1 MALPSNDKVVGD
13 FGHTSDH
20 NLIVSDIQDIRDTF
34 LGASVAAFTYLR
46 QDTASATYA
55 TINSPA
61 LTGIPTAPTASAG
74 TTTNQ
79 IATTAFVGTAI
90 DLLIDAA
97 PGVLDTLNELAA
109 AIGDDP
115 NFIASI
121 GASVSLKLD
130 SGVASA
136 TYLTQFAASGLY
148 IPISASYEFLRRDVA
163 SATYLPITGSVNWS
177 NIVNK
182 PDPVITLN
190 GDVSGSG
197 TIVDVT
203 TASIT
208 VTIEKDFDLT
218 FTGDV
223 TGTGTISNLGS
234 ASIAL
239 TVQPDSVAL
248 GTDTTGNYVLDLSG
262 GNGIT
267 VSGSIGEGWIPTVS
281 INSTASVNWENV
293 NNKPDPIIGVNL
305 TGDVTGA
312 ASATLID
319 LANGQISIS
328 TTIEPNSVALGTDT
342 TGNYVANI
350 FGTDNQIAIAG
361 SGVET
366 ASVVL
371 SLPQDIN
378 TISSPTFANLTLT
391 EDLAVDGGNI
401 TSTSSAFHLLNQPTN
416 INIGLSATTVEIGSS
431 SGTTN
436 INNNLDVDKDINLDG
451 QNITATASSINLLIA
466 STKIDF
472 ATSATDLEIGAA
484 TGTTNINNNLDIDG
498 DVNID
503 GGDITTSAST
513 FHLLN
518 QPSSINFGLS
528 ASYIEIGSSL
538 GTTNINN
545 NLDVDRNLNIDGT
558 TITTS
563 ASSFNIVNTV
573 ASQVN
578 IGGAAQDINI
588 GSASGTTNVHNNLT
602 VDGNT
607 LVHGDLTVMG
617 TTTTVNSTT
626 TTLDDPIITLGGD
639 TAPSADDNKDRGV
652 EFRWH
657 DGTSSR
663 IGFFGF
669 DDSTNR
675 FTFIPRAINT
685 SEVFSG
691 SVGGFDLDH
700 IQFATNTITTGGIGR
715 LLWND
720 ADGTLSFGVKGGNVT
735 LDIGQQQIVR
745 VVNKTGSNLLRTGY
759 NAVRISSAQGQ
770 RLSVALARA
779 NNDPNSVDTIGLV
792 AENIDNNQ
800 EGFIISS
807 GLVEQ
812 INTTGSLQSETW
824 NDGDP
829 LYLSPTTAGGITNI
843 KPQAP
848 NHTIIIGFVV
858 YAHQNNGKIFVKVDN
873 GYEIDELHNVRI
885 NNPTTGQALLYSQ
898 SASYWENIS
907 IADIYLRRDN
917 ASATYLTLVSSS
929 SSYLRR
935 DVASATYLTLVSASS
950 SYARLDEL
958 EETVEDYVAGMF
970 VHNQHTNVTAVYS
983 DSSGRVILNAT
994 GGGGGGTGGTANVAL
1009 NYWFGV

>member
-1 MALPSNDKVVGD
+1 MLPSNDKVVGD

-55 TINSPA
+55 TIISPN
-61 LTGIPTAPTASAG
+61 LLGIPTAPTASAG
-74 TTTNQ
+74 TVTTQ
-79 IATTAFVGTAI
+79 IATTAFVGQAI

-97 PGVLDTLNELAA
+97 PGVLDTLNELAQ

-115 NFIASI
+115 NFITSI

-130 SGVASA
+130 SGIASA
-136 TYLTQFAASGLY
+136 TYLTQLAASALY
-148 IPISASYEFLRRDVA
+148 IPISASYEFLRQDVA

-177 NIVNK
+177 NIVDK

-190 GDVSGSG
+190 GDVSGVG

-208 VTIEKDFDLT
+208 VTIEKDFSLT

-223 TGTGTISNLGS
+223 TGTGTVNNLGS

-248 GTDTTGNYVLDLSG
+248 GTDTTGNYVLDLAG
-262 GNGIT
+262 GEGIT
-267 VSGSIGEGWIPTVS
+267 ISGSIGEGWIPTVS
-281 INSTASVNWENV
+281 INSTASVNWDNV

-305 TGDVTGA
+305 TGDITGA
-312 ASATLID
+312 ASATLVD
-319 LANGQISIS
+319 VTNGQITIS
-328 TTIEPNSVALGTDT
+328 TTIEPDSVALGTDT
-342 TGNYVANI
+342 TGDYVANI
-350 FGTDNQIAIAG
+350 FGTDNQIAVAG

-378 TISSPTFANLTLT
+378 TISSPTFANLTIT

-401 TSTSSAFHLLNQPTN
+401 TSTSSAFHLLNEPTD
-416 INIGLSATTVEIGSS
+416 INIGLSATAIEIGSSVGTTNVNNNLDVNGDINLDGQNITATASALNLFVSTSKIDFAIAATDIKIGSS

-436 INNNLDVDKDINLDG
+436 INNNLDVNGDI
-451 QNITATASSINLLIA
+451 
-466 STKIDF
+466 
-472 ATSATDLEIGAA
+472 
-484 TGTTNINNNLDIDG
+484 
-498 DVNID
+498 NID
-503 GGDITTSAST
+503 GGDITTSASA

-518 QPSSINFGLS
+518 QPTNINLGLS
-528 ASYIEIGSSL
+528 ASAIEIGSNF

-545 NLDVDRNLNIDGT
+545 NLDVDRNVNVDGGA
-558 TITTS
+558 ITTS
-563 ASSFNIVNTV
+563 ASSFNIVNDL
-573 ASQVN
+573 AYEVN
-578 IGGAAQDINI
+578 FGGAAQVINI
-588 GSASGTTNVHNNLT
+588 GSASGTTTVANDLT
-602 VDGNT
+602 VDGDT
-607 LVHGDLTVMG
+607 LIYGDLTVMG
-617 TTTTVNSTT
+617 STTTVNSTT

-639 TAPSADDNKDRGV
+639 QTPTVDDNKDRGV
-652 EFRWH
+652 EFKWH
-657 DGTSSR
+657 DGTSAQL
-663 IGFFGF
+663 GFFGF
-669 DDSTNR
+669 DDSTGR
-675 FTFIPRAINT
+675 FTFMPKSTNS

-700 IQFATNTITTGGIGR
+700 IQFNIATITSPSEGR
-715 LLWND
+715 LVWNND
-720 ADGTLSFGVKGGNVT
+720 EGTLDIGLKGGNVNLQVGQENVILAFNNSGVTVPDGRAVAIDGAQGNRLSFT
-735 LDIGQQQIVR
+735 LANSASTYAAAHSIGLTTEAILPGELGYITTYGTVR
-745 VVNKTGSNLLRTGY
+745 QLNTDSYSEGTELYVSASPGILTATRPLAPQHAISVGFVQRSHAQVGSIF
-759 NAVRISSAQGQ
+759 VRIDGGDHLEFLHDV
-770 RLSVALARA
+770 RL
-779 NNDPNSVDTIGLV
+779 
-792 AENIDNNQ
+792 
-800 EGFIISS
+800 
-807 GLVEQ
+807 
-812 INTTGSLQSETW
+812 
-824 NDGDP
+824 
-829 LYLSPTTAGGITNI
+829 
-843 KPQAP
+843 
-848 NHTIIIGFVV
+848 
-858 YAHQNNGKIFVKVDN
+858 
-873 GYEIDELHNVRI
+873 
-885 NNPTTGQALLYSQ
+885 NNPLSGQALLYNQ
-898 SASYWENIS
+898 SASYWQNIS
-907 IADIYLRRDN
+907 IADIYLRQDN

-983 DSSGRVILNAT
+983 DSSGRIILNAT
-994 GGGGGGTGGTANVAL
+994 GGGGGSTGGTANVAF

>member
-1 MALPSNDKVVGD
+1 MALPSNNKVVGD

-46 QDTASATYA
+46 QDAASATYV
-55 TINSPA
+55 TQFSPN
-61 LTGIPTAPTASAG
+61 LLGIPTAPTASAG
-74 TTTNQ
+74 TATNQ

-136 TYLTQFAASGLY
+136 TYLTQVAASGLY
-148 IPISASYEFLRRDVA
+148 IPISASYEFLRQDVA

-177 NIVNK
+177 NIVDK

-197 TIVDVT
+197 TIFDVT

-218 FTGDV
+218 FTGDIA
-223 TGTGTISNLGS
+223 GTGTISNLGS

-239 TVQPDSVAL
+239 TVQPNSVAL

-267 VSGSIGEGWIPTVS
+267 ISGSIGEGWTPTVS
-281 INSTASVNWENV
+281 INSTASVNWENI
-293 NNKPDPIIGVNL
+293 NNKPDPIIGVEL
-305 TGDVTGA
+305 IGDITGA
-312 ASATLID
+312 ASATLVD
-319 LANGQISIS
+319 LTNGQISIA
-328 TTIEPNSVALGTDT
+328 TTIEPDSVALGTDT

-350 FGTDNQIAIAG
+350 FGTENQIAIAG

-401 TSTSSAFHLLNQPTN
+401 TSTSSAFHLLNQSTD

-436 INNNLDVDKDINLDG
+436 VNNNLDVDKDINLDG
-451 QNITATASSINLLIA
+451 QNITATASAINLLTA
-466 STKIDF
+466 PTKIDF
-472 ATSATDLEIGAA
+472 ATSATDLEIGAG
-484 TGTTNINNNLDIDG
+484 TGTTNINNDLDVDG

-503 GGDITTSAST
+503 GGDITTSASA

-518 QPSSINFGLS
+518 EPNNINFGLS
-528 ASYIEIGSSL
+528 ASYIEIGAAQGL
-538 GTTNINN
+538 TNINH
-545 NLDVDRNLNIDGT
+545 NLDVDLNVNIDGGA
-558 TITTS
+558 ITTS
-563 ASSFNIVNTV
+563 ASSFNIVNET
-573 ASQVN
+573 AYQVN

-588 GSASGTTNVHNNLT
+588 GSASGTTTVANNLT
-602 VDGNT
+602 VDGDT
-607 LVHGDLTVMG
+607 LVYGDLTVMG

-639 TAPSADDNKDRGV
+639 TVPTTDDNKDRGV

-657 DGTSSR
+657 DGTSAQL
-663 IGFFGF
+663 GFFGF
-669 DDSTNR
+669 DDSTGR
-675 FTFIPRAINT
+675 FSFMPKTVNS
-685 SEVFSG
+685 SEVFTG

-700 IQFATNTITTGGIGR
+700 IQFNQSSTTGTAAGR
-715 LLWND
+715 LTWDNGE
-720 ADGTLSFGVKGGNVT
+720 GTAVLGLRGGNVNIALGQEEVALSYNGTGTT
-735 LDIGQQQIVR
+735 LSKGQIVYIA
-745 VVNKTGSNLLRTGY
+745 G
-759 NAVRISSAQGQ
+759 AQGQ
-770 RLSVALARA
+770 RPSIALASA
-779 NNDPNSVDTIGLV
+779 LTETSSSKTFGIVVETINAG
-792 AENIDNNQ
+792 E
-800 EGFIISS
+800 EGFVATF
-807 GLVEQ
+807 GVVRGV
-812 INTTGSLQSETW
+812 NTAS
-824 NDGDP
+824 
-829 LYLSPTTAGGITNI
+829 YSPGTALWLGIT
-843 KPQAP
+843 PGTYTSTRPVAP
-848 NHTIIIGFVV
+848 NHAVFIGYTVK
-858 YAHQNNGKIFVKVDN
+858 QNANSGEIFVNIQN
-873 GYEIDELHNVRI
+873 GYELEELHNVRI
-885 NNPTTGQALLYSQ
+885 TNPTTGQALLYSQ

>member
-55 TINSPA
+55 TIISPD
-61 LTGIPTAPTASAG
+61 LLGIPTAPTASAG

-79 IATTAFVGTAI
+79 IATTAFVGEAI

-115 NFIASI
+115 NFITSI

-130 SGVASA
+130 SGIASA
-136 TYLTQFAASGLY
+136 TYLTQLAASALY
-148 IPISASYEFLRRDVA
+148 IPISASYEFLRQDVA
-163 SATYLPITGSVNWS
+163 SVTYLPITGSVNWS
-177 NIVNK
+177 NIVDK

-190 GDVSGSG
+190 GDVSGVG

-208 VTIEKDFDLT
+208 VTIEKDFSLT

-223 TGTGTISNLGS
+223 TGIGTVNNLGS

-248 GTDTTGNYVLDLSG
+248 GTDTTGNYVLDLAG
-262 GNGIT
+262 GEGIT
-267 VSGSIGEGWIPTVS
+267 ISGSIGEGWIPTVS

-293 NNKPDPIIGVNL
+293 NNKPDPVIGVNL
-305 TGDVTGA
+305 TGDITGA
-312 ASATLID
+312 ASATLVD
-319 LANGQISIS
+319 VTNGQITIS
-328 TTIEPNSVALGTDT
+328 TTIEPDSVALGTDT
-342 TGNYVANI
+342 TGDYVANI
-350 FGTDNQIAIAG
+350 FGTDNQIAVAG

-391 EDLAVDGGNI
+391 EDLAVDGGDI
-401 TSTSSAFHLLNQPTN
+401 TSTSSAFNLLNQPTD
-416 INIGLSATTVEIGSS
+416 INIGLSATTIEIGSSTGTTNVNNNLDVDGDINLDGQNLTATASALNVFNSSTKVNFATSADDIEIGSS

-436 INNNLDVDKDINLDG
+436 INNNLDVDGDI
-451 QNITATASSINLLIA
+451 
-466 STKIDF
+466 
-472 ATSATDLEIGAA
+472 
-484 TGTTNINNNLDIDG
+484 
-498 DVNID
+498 NID
-503 GGDITTSAST
+503 GGDITTSASA

-518 QPSSINFGLS
+518 EPSNINFGLS
-528 ASYIEIGSSL
+528 ASDIEIGSNT

-545 NLDVDRNLNIDGT
+545 NLDVDLNVNIDGGA
-558 TITTS
+558 ITTS
-563 ASSFNIVNTV
+563 ASSFNIVNDI
-573 ASQVN
+573 AYEVN
-578 IGGAAQDINI
+578 FAGAAQVINI
-588 GSASGTTNVHNNLT
+588 GSASGTTTVANDLT
-602 VDGNT
+602 VDGDA
-607 LVHGDLTVMG
+607 LIYGDLTVMG
-617 TTTTVNSTT
+617 STTTVNSTT

-639 TAPSADDNKDRGV
+639 ETPTVDDNKDRGV
-652 EFRWH
+652 EFKWH
-657 DGTSSR
+657 DGTSSQL
-663 IGFFGF
+663 GFFGF
-669 DDSTNR
+669 DDSTGR
-675 FTFIPRAINT
+675 FSFKPKSINT

-700 IQFATNTITTGGIGR
+700 IQFNVNSETAAAEGR
-715 LLWND
+715 LIWDND
-720 ADGTLSFGVKGGNVT
+720 EGSPIVGLRGGNVNLVLGQEQVALSYNGTGNT
-735 LDIGQQQIVR
+735 LSKGQLV
-745 VVNKTGSNLLRTGY
+745 Y
-759 NAVRISSAQGQ
+759 ISGAQGQ
-770 RLSVALARA
+770 RPRLSLASALSETSSSKTFGIVIEPIL
-779 NNDPNSVDTIGLV
+779 DGD
-792 AENIDNNQ
+792 
-800 EGFIISS
+800 EGFVATFGVVRGVNTASYS
-807 GLVEQ
+807 PGTALWLGLNPGTYTDVRPSAPYHAVF
-812 INTTGSLQSETW
+812 IGYTVKQSE
-824 NDGDP
+824 N
-829 LYLSPTTAGGITNI
+829 AGE
-843 KPQAP
+843 
-848 NHTIIIGFVV
+848 
-858 YAHQNNGKIFVKVDN
+858 IFVNIQN
-873 GYEIDELHNVRI
+873 GYEISELHDVRI
-885 NNPTTGQALLYSQ
+885 NNPLTGQALLYSQ

-907 IADIYLRRDN
+907 IADIYLRQDN
-917 ASATYLTLVSSS
+917 ASATYLTLTS
-929 SSYLRR
+929 SSYSYLRQ

-970 VHNQHTNVTAVYS
+970 VHNQHTNVTAAYS
-983 DSSGRVILNAT
+983 DSSGRIILNAT
-994 GGGGGGTGGTANVAL
+994 GGGGGSTGGTANVAF